1 MPNMNDVDGQIC
13 HFCPYVLFIDKCG
26 CPLKK
31 RNPLLLS
38 SSSSMS
44 ASNVFEYIRISLS
57 SNIFVFVFGF
67 YFWVKYIRI
76 RFLFL
81 SQMYSY
87 FFLNFFKQIYS
98 YSYSVVKI
106 LFAHL
111 CLSPTRFNSLHIA
124 QCTSLRSGLVGGG
137 RFGPP
142 DTNYRY
148 HI

>member
-1 MPNMNDVDGQIC
+1 MNDVDGQIC

-44 ASNVFEYIRISLS
+44 ASNVFEYLCHR
-57 SNIFVFVFGF
+57 
-67 YFWVKYIRI
+67 
-76 RFLFL
+76 
-81 SQMYSY
+81 
-87 FFLNFFKQIYS
+87 IYS
-98 YSYSVVKI
+98 YSYSVFIFESNVFVFVFYFLNEYIPIRIRWSKYY
-106 LFAHL
+106 LLTSVSLQHVSTL
-111 CLSPTRFNSLHIA
+111 CTLHNA
-124 QCTSLRSGLVGGG
+124 QVCGLVWSGGG